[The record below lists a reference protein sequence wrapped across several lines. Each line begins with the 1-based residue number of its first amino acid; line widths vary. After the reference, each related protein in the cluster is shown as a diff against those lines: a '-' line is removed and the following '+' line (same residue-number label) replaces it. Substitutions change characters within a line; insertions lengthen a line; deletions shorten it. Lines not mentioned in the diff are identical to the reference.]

1 MINGRLT
8 IGNLITEREQKRSNN
23 FEWLNFLGNQ
33 GKIYQMSSNKIL
45 WTNYWTEHQ
54 IEGQQKRLNIFEWLD
69 SSGNQGKHLTNEFQ
83 QDFVD

>member
-1 MINGRLT
+1 
-8 IGNLITEREQKRSNN
+8 
-23 FEWLNFLGNQ
+23 
-33 GKIYQMSSNKIL
+33 MSSNKIL